1 MGCCNFSRS
10 VFIFYRSLIEASY
23 YTSIEKQGSRQSDTK
38 VFVKKITV
46 NGSRLAHSFV
56 TYKKIAKAG
65 KMIFELAAEH

>member
-1 MGCCNFSRS
+1 
-10 VFIFYRSLIEASY
+10 
-23 YTSIEKQGSRQSDTK
+23 